1 MNPMNQFLVFSFKF
15 LVRAWQCSFA
25 FLLKTKNAKLKTHQ
39 GFTLVETLAA
49 VSLLSIAIVAP
60 MVLTMQSI
68 SSAYLA
74 RDQITAF
81 YLAQEAIESVHAI
94 RDGQILQIALTPSGG
109 QPIDLFGPLAPY
121 ANRQPFYI
129 DATNNSIQA
138 CQGTCPKLK
147 TDGPN
152 GTLYGYSGTT
162 DTIFTRTVIACYVQA
177 NGCAG
182 TPATNEMRLTVT
194 VSWKTGS
201 FAERSFSISEDLYR
215 WIEDGSGT

>member
-1 MNPMNQFLVFSFKF
+1 MKNSFQLSSFPTAPKLRWVGRF
-15 LVRAWQCSFA
+15 RQRTSASFRASR
-25 FLLKTKNAKLKTHQ
+25 

-109 QPIDLFGPLAPY
+109 QSVDLFGPLAPY
-121 ANRQPFYI
+121 ANGQPFYI
-129 DATNNSIQA
+129 DATDNNIRA
-138 CQGTCPKLK
+138 CGGACSPLK

-162 DTIFTRTVIACYVQA
+162 NTIFTRTVIACYVQA
-177 NGCAG
+177 NGC
-182 TPATNEMRLTVT
+182 TSNPTSEMRLTVT

-201 FAERSFSISEDLYR
+201 FAQRSFTISEDLYR